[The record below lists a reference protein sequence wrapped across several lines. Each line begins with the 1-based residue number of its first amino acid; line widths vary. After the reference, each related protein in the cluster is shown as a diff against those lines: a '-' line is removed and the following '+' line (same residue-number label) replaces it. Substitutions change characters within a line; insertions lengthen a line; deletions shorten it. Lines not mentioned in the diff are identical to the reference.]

1 MSKIIFCINKQTFES
16 MKKIYKY
23 AMMGAI
29 ALTGAVSFSA
39 CSSSEE
45 IVDNP
50 DYNPVDNTVKT
61 QFAFSLSNGG
71 AKSLTR
77 QTLDVVQGDNPA
89 SPIGHSG
96 FRGMVKMSLIPFGGS
111 GDVTTSSDL
120 LGSPI
125 GPLTM
130 VSSATTPSSSSSF
143 YDSDNNNAV
152 VYTNITVPNSTS
164 HFLFYGQATD
174 VTSTTNLDLDGDLK
188 FVNGALTVSGLYTNP
203 YSETNTYNFASLNSV
218 YFEPTQI
225 LNTSAT
231 DYSTKAGV
239 GTNVIGVLNS
249 LLNVTDGE
257 STPNK
262 WSAYTTGALQQS
274 LLKDLYTAYTQLTT
288 GSSYSVAALLVD
300 LYSSLEGLAG
310 TAEGT
315 AGRTMAIALRS
326 KIAEGF
332 NTTVAE
338 ANFIYLGYP
347 GNLGMPDGAA
357 KLTFDSTNGFA
368 FADPNVGNYPTTP
381 NPNPTTIS
389 VTSYAD
395 YVYPANLQYFV
406 NSDIVVSDVQQS
418 GSFSTQNSWDDCTG
432 LYKAGTKVT
441 STTKSVALV
450 KEIQYAVGNLKT
462 VVNAL
467 SGTTY
472 YDRKAQEIDLTT
484 NTTNPFIL
492 TGVLVGS
499 QGQVGWNFL
508 PATAGS
514 KTIYDKD
521 INSGT
526 LTTSTAATNYTLGL
540 QTVDAPATADNT
552 TGVVCI
558 ALELLNNTGKD
569 FVGKDGLIPAGG
581 KFYLAG
587 KLDPFPEK
595 TETVKSVFK
604 QDYVT
609 TANITILGGTP
620 SDSDGDGNNDTATGG
635 FADATNGVPDLR
647 TPQSEVCFSVNLQW
661 QSGMSFTVNL

>member
-1 MSKIIFCINKQTFES
+1 
-16 MKKIYKY
+16 MKKNFLY
-23 AMMGAI
+23 AMMSAI
-29 ALTGAVSFSA
+29 ALTGAVCVSS

-77 QTLDVVQGDNPA
+77 QTLDVVQGDDPSNP
-89 SPIGHSG
+89 IRHNK
-96 FRGMVKMSLIPFGGS
+96 FRGMTKMTLIPFGGTEE
-111 GDVTTSSDL
+111 VTTSSDL

-130 VSSATTPSSSSSF
+130 VSTATTPSSSSSY
-143 YDSDNNNAV
+143 YDSENNDAV
-152 VYTNITVPNSTS
+152 VYTNITVPNSTT

-174 VTSTTNLDLDGDLK
+174 ETSTDNEDLDDDLK

-239 GTNVIGVLNS
+239 GTNVIG
-249 LLNVTDGE
+249 LLNDLLTVTDNGE
-257 STPNK
+257 TTGNK
-262 WSAYTTGALQQS
+262 WVAYTTGTLQQS

-288 GSSYSVAALLVD
+288 GSSYSVAAMLVD

-338 ANFIYLGYP
+338 ANFKYLGYP

-552 TGVVCI
+552 TGVVYI
-558 ALELLNNTGKD
+558 ALELKNNTGKD

-587 KLDPFPEK
+587 KLDPFSLQ
-595 TETVKSVFK
+595 TGTVKSVFK

-609 TANITILGGTP
+609 TANITILAGTP
-620 SDSDGDGNNDTATGG
+620 ADSDGDSINDSATGG
-635 FADATNGVPDLR
+635 FAEATNGVPDLR

-661 QSGMSFTVNL
+661 QSGLTFNVNM